1 MRKKNLRK
9 LDTET
14 SARFIIPLN
23 ESPEC
28 PVWVTKA
35 RFVAWLDRM
44 TKGSIFSRV
53 FTNYQKNLVEKVL
66 ASFLRYEPIVTI
78 Y

>member
-9 LDTET
+9 LDAET

-23 ESPEC
+23 EGPEY

-35 RFVAWLDRM
+35 RFVA
-44 TKGSIFSRV
+44 
-53 FTNYQKNLVEKVL
+53 
-66 ASFLRYEPIVTI
+66 
-78 Y
+78 